1 MSQATSFIKT
11 SKTKTTS
18 GFSLIE
24 VIVSLGILA
33 VGLLGVAALISS
45 LISTGSSAR
54 YMSIANVLASEKLD
68 DLNKWPCN
76 DGVGNVITCD
86 DNVNPGG
93 SLTGPTVCAANDPY
107 CDQVTV
113 SEAGG
118 ADYETQTQYDA
129 SGNLQTATIVHTS
142 AGCVDT
148 PANCG
153 VAAPPTNGST
163 YTRRW
168 WITSDPQITAAD
180 GTSATVTGARR
191 ITVVVTMNG
200 RPANSPVSFQMS
212 MVRP

>member
-1 MSQATSFIKT
+1 MSQRKSQIKNLR
-11 SKTKTTS
+11 TTA

-24 VIVSLGILA
+24 VMVALSILA
-33 VGLLGVAALISS
+33 IGLLGVAALIGS
-45 LISTGSSAR
+45 LIATGGKTRSSST
-54 YMSIANVLASEKLD
+54 ANILASEKLD

-76 DGVGNVITCD
+76 DGDSNVITCD
-86 DNVNPGG
+86 DNLSTGG
-93 SLTGPTVCAANDPY
+93 SLTGPSVCAVDDTH

-113 SEAGG
+113 SEASG

-129 SGNLQTATIVHTS
+129 HGNYQVATIVHTS

-153 VAAPPTNGST
+153 VAAPTASGST

-168 WITSDPQITAAD
+168 LITADPTITASD
-180 GTSATVTGARR
+180 GTTVTATGSRR
-191 ITVVVTMNG
+191 ITVIVTQNNT
-200 RPANSPVSFQMS
+200 PANAPVSFQMS